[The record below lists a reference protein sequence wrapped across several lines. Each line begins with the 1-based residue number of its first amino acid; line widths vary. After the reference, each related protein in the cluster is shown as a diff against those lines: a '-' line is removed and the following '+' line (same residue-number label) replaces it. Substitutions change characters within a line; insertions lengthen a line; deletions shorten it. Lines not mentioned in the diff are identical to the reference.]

1 MARFPYRLPG
11 LALIPGIVYVDDV
24 EKILTERAESLGVT
38 ILRGKGVVA
47 IASQDEHSVTVETG
61 RDGDDGDNGRPS
73 LFRGR
78 YLVGCDGGRSLVRK
92 AAGFEFAGTE
102 ARFTGYTIKCE
113 LDNPGKLARGFNL
126 TPGGMYFTNQLSSIS
141 LLDFDSS
148 AFDRTTNGSRPIT
161 RTHAQDVITRV
172 TGIPETELKISTF
185 HLATSFTDRARQAT
199 TYRRGRILLAGDAAH
214 IHAPLGGQGMNL
226 GWKLAATVRRESSKA
241 PDHDHEPLALLDSYG
256 AEREPVGLVVL
267 EWTRAQI
274 IAMSPDA
281 HGAAVRSL
289 MADLLATA
297 DGTNLAL
304 GRSWGLSLRYSLNS
318 DDTGGPSAHPC
329 VGCSAPDFELSDG
342 SRLGEHLGQ
351 GRGLLFSLSAG
362 DSDTDDTAA
371 ALKDLVV
378 TVGSKYAGRVDYL
391 AADAKDTCGL
401 RALLIRPD
409 GVVAWVAAE
418 GEAKPDVDAARAAL
432 ERWFASAERT
442 RGRVLHGKRQS

>member
-1 MARFPYRLPG
+1 MSELYDVVIAGAGPVGLFLACEVAVGGASVLVLERDPTPESPWESKPLGLRGLNTGSVEAFYRP
-11 LALIPGIVYVDDV
+11 LIPGIVYVDDV

-38 ILRGKGVVA
+38 ILRGK
-47 IASQDEHSVTVETG
+47 D
-61 RDGDDGDNGRPS
+61 
-73 LFRGR
+73 L
-78 YLVGCDGGRSLVRK
+78 
-92 AAGFEFAGTE
+92 
-102 ARFTGYTIKCE
+102 
-113 LDNPGKLARGFNL
+113 
-126 TPGGMYFTNQLSSIS
+126 
-141 LLDFDSS
+141 
-148 AFDRTTNGSRPIT
+148 
-161 RTHAQDVITRV
+161 
-172 TGIPETELKISTF
+172 
-185 HLATSFTDRARQAT
+185 ARQAT
-199 TYRRGRILLAGDAAH
+199 NYCRGRTLLAGDAAH

-226 GWKLAATVRRESSKA
+226 GWKLAATVRHESSKA
-241 PDHDHEPLALLDSYG
+241 PDHDHGPLALLGSDG
-256 AEREPVGLVVL
+256 AEREP
-267 EWTRAQI
+267 I
-274 IAMSPDA
+274 IAMSPDV

-329 VGCSAPDFELSDG
+329 VGCSALDFELSDR
-342 SRLGEHLGQ
+342 SRLGAYLGQ

-378 TVGSKYAGRVDYL
+378 AVGFKYAGRVDYL

-418 GEAKPDVDAARAAL
+418 GEAKPDVDAARTAL
-432 ERWFASAERT
+432 ERWFAF
-442 RGRVLHGKRQS
+442 